1 MTAAR
6 IVSLEVTN
14 FKSIYDRTRI
24 EFGALTVLLGKNN
37 SGKSTI
43 TQALLLLK
51 QTLEL
56 ARVETPLHLD
66 GYVKAIGLRELI
78 SGWPPIS
85 EEVVQGPIFAIEW
98 TSTVDVPKALVES
111 ENPDVATL
119 AERGGIPWL
128 KTETKNKNLRLTTR
142 MELNYSD
149 RKGKVTLD
157 KIAFSSK
164 SGTDLSGSEPF
175 NAEVETIRNLDGRF
189 DCSWGGHLRKK
200 IEVNVHHFFPGL
212 SVDKRNIGP
221 RHTERSLANAFNI
234 LFAQPFDDL
243 EEILKGFFFLSST
256 RSLPPPLYP
265 PASSETD
272 NIGVSGEFAAQ
283 LLYAHQND
291 PVHYM
296 FPDFLDSNSAAVPR
310 ERGLR
315 DAINEVLTGLGI
327 ETPLSIEEFEKI
339 GFRLMFGNATL
350 SHVGRGLTY
359 LLPIVQLGLFSDPNR
374 FKHSGTSP
382 IFEDNV
388 SVRLCAFEEPESHL
402 HPKVQARLATWFVAL
417 AQANRQVIVETH
429 SDHLIRKLRLTI
441 ADAISESDFERWLS
455 ENVRIIYVAQNDGKT
470 IVESSP
476 LRKDGGLDIW
486 PEDFMDAATTGE
498 QQIYMASLAKDG
510 PPEDVSTLTEVLHL
524 DGDEPDVGA

>member
-6 IVSLEVTN
+6 LISLEVEN

-78 SGWPPIS
+78 SGWPSVS
-85 EEVVQGPIFAIEW
+85 EEVVPGPIFALEW
-98 TSTVDVPKALVES
+98 TSLVDVPKALEES
-111 ENPDVATL
+111 ENPDIATL

-128 KTETKNKNLRLTTR
+128 KTETKNGSLRLSTR
-142 MELNYSD
+142 IELHYED
-149 RKGKVTLD
+149 RKGKITLD
-157 KIAFSSK
+157 RIVFSSK
-164 SGTDLSGSEPF
+164 NGSSLSGTTPF
-175 NAEVETIRNLDGRF
+175 NAQVETIRSSDGRF
-189 DCSWGGHLRKK
+189 ECNWGGQSRKK
-200 IEVNVHHFFPGL
+200 MEVNVHHFFPGL

-243 EEILKGFFFLSST
+243 EGILKGFFFLSST

-315 DAINEVLTGLGI
+315 DAVNEVLSGLGI

-359 LLPIVQLGLFSDPNR
+359 LLPIVQLGLFSDPKR
-374 FKHSGTSP
+374 FQHSGPSSVLDET
-382 IFEDNV
+382 V
-388 SVRLCAFEEPESHL
+388 SMRLCAFEEPESHL
-402 HPKVQARLATWFVAL
+402 HPKVQARLATWFVSL
-417 AQANRQVIVETH
+417 SQANRQVIVETH
-429 SDHLIRKLRLTI
+429 SDHLIRKLRLTV
-441 ADAISESDFERWLS
+441 ADSISDSEFELWLS
-455 ENVRIIYVAQNDGKT
+455 KNVRIVYVTQKDGKT

-476 LRKDGGLDIW
+476 LLKNGSLDVW

-498 QQIYMASLAKDG
+498 QQIYMASLTKSG
-510 PPEDVSTLTEVLHL
+510 PPEVDSIAEGAVHL
-524 DGDEPDVGA
+524 DGDEPDAGA